1 MLTSFLSLRNR
12 PKTIQ
17 DSDGVNADA
26 EACIP
31 KRDERRVETAN
42 QGLEGLLRGLVKVDD
57 GVGSD
62 QKCSVG
68 PFVAVEAGV
77 VDNLL
82 LGKGVRFQFPVE
94 FVAVPTNE
102 NIISCYLSR
111 ICSR

>member
-77 VDNLL
+77 VHNLL
-82 LGKGVRFQFPVE
+82 LGQ
-94 FVAVPTNE
+94 
-102 NIISCYLSR
+102 
-111 ICSR
+111 